1 MCHAVVVEV
10 AAGRE
15 PFAADLTLVRFL
27 ATVDAPVRVETAGR
41 REPFVADHADVWL
54 LTWNQRECDHS
65 RRTTVRGG

>member
-1 MCHAVVVEV
+1 MRHAVVVEV

-27 ATVDAPVRVETAGR
+27 AAVDAPVRVETTGR

-54 LTWNQRECDHS
+54 LT
-65 RRTTVRGG
+65 